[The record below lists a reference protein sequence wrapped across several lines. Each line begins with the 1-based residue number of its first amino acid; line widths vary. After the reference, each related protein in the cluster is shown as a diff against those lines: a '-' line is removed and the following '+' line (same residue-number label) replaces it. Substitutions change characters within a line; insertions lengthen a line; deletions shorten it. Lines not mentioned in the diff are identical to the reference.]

1 MVNQGTTTTD
11 GKLQSI
17 IDEKLTAFMREMQE
31 AGWGAEDVAFAIDV
45 VLRERWID
53 RALAHRAAREE
64 LPKDFVSD
72 GNEG

>member
-53 RALAHRAAREE
+53 RALAQRAAREE